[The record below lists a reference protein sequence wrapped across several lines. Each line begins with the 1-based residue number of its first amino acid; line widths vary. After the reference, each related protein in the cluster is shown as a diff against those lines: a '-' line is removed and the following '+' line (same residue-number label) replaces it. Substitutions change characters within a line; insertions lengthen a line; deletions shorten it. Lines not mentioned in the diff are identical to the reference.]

1 MIFTYAD
8 GIYDYERSEECGRRE
23 EGSDEKHKK
32 CNSSKAQAMALAL
45 SLSLALSFSLH
56 LKVSARAAW
65 KDEGKTKAQHA
76 EGFYGFI

>member
-1 MIFTYAD
+1 MIFTYDDSIDSAFT
-8 GIYDYERSEECGRRE
+8 ITREVKSAE
-23 EGSDEKHKK
+23 EGSDERHKK
-32 CNSSKAQAMALAL
+32 CDSSKAQARALAL
-45 SLSLALSFSLH
+45 SLSLSSSLH